1 MEIGELIHNELHRHS
16 MMISGVKSILYSN
29 PKHIKGVLSYKD
41 KRKLYDLEQKVRVD
55 NITLSFKDF
64 QFLESIVLKYA

>member
-16 MMISGVKSILYSN
+16 MMISGAKSILYSN

-41 KRKLYDLEQKVRVD
+41 KRKLYDLEQKVKVD